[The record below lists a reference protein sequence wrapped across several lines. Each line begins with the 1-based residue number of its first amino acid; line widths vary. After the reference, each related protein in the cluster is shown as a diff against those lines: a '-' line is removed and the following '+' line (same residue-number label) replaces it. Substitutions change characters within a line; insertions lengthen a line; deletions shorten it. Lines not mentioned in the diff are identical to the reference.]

1 MFFRRAWKRNGLRL
15 FLAYFMGMK
24 IRLLL
29 TTLQFTTWTSTIL
42 VWFLF
47 SWLSSSIKDM
57 NNSDRLGNED
67 LVHWVMRQISL
78 LKLTSAFVLPFII
91 QTLGLRLADSVRRS
105 PSWDDSA
112 TVKPLLD
119 HDISSSELWT
129 RLQAMDT
136 WLPANQNLLE
146 AVEIW
151 FVFLS
156 FHIIHLSN
164 AWFNFSPSS
173 WSGESTLTRRLW
185 TVSHSH
191 SNLPSICASLSKQ
204 LPHLPAA
211 LIFKTS
217 WTNTLFTKSVIRE
230 PDPTH

>member
-1 MFFRRAWKRNGLRL
+1 
-15 FLAYFMGMK
+15 MK

-29 TTLQFTTWTSTIL
+29 TTLQVTTWTSTIL

-47 SWLSSSIKDM
+47 SWLSSSRTDM
-57 NNSDRLGNED
+57 NNSGRLGNED
-67 LVHWVMRQISL
+67 LVRWVMRHISL
-78 LKLTSAFVLPFII
+78 LKLTNPFVLPFII
-91 QTLGLRLADSVRRS
+91 QTLVLRLADNVRLS

-112 TVKPLLD
+112 TIKPLLD
-119 HDISSSELWT
+119 HDIGSSELWT
-129 RLQAMDT
+129 GLQAIDT

-156 FHIIHLSN
+156 FHIHLSN

-185 TVSHSH
+185 MVLHSH
-191 SNLPSICASLSKQ
+191 SNLPSIWASL
-204 LPHLPAA
+204 
-211 LIFKTS
+211 
-217 WTNTLFTKSVIRE
+217 
-230 PDPTH
+230 